1 MKVDHDKVANFR
13 HDLPPISR
21 QEVAL
26 ELLEEIL
33 AHVLQK
39 VAGTP
44 RKSAWDATRGQ
55 KKSTTPRVSRQ
66 AN

>member
-26 ELLEEIL
+26 ELLEELL

-39 VAGTP
+39 VAGLP
-44 RKSAWDATRGQ
+44 VSQSAMRGQ